1 MGPFWPLGFMF
12 NIPSL
17 AIEELSIVSG
27 IIQSL
32 HYEHSPE
39 VVKKKSTGTAEHL
52 QITPHRNLIFV
63 KVSSVRQKLTV
74 R

>member
-1 MGPFWPLGFMF
+1 MF

-17 AIEELSIVSG
+17 AIEELS
-27 IIQSL
+27 IQSL

>member
-1 MGPFWPLGFMF
+1 MF

-39 VVKKKSTGTAEHL
+39 VVKKKIHGNGRAPADNSTPQL
-52 QITPHRNLIFV
+52 NLC
-63 KVSSVRQKLTV
+63 
-74 R
+74 

>member
-27 IIQSL
+27 IIQ
-32 HYEHSPE
+32 SPE

>member
-39 VVKKKSTGTAEHL
+39 VVKKKIHGNGRAPADNSTPQL
-52 QITPHRNLIFV
+52 NLC
-63 KVSSVRQKLTV
+63 
-74 R
+74 